1 MTVQEA
7 IILGTKLDAMEEG
20 IEKGKEKWLDKSV
33 KIVHLLK
40 KGISEEEVAKEL
52 EIDISI
58 VNKMNEELKR

>member
-20 IEKGKEKWLDKSV
+20 KEKWLDKSV

-40 KGISEEEVAKEL
+40 KGKSEEEVAKEL